1 MTPGVLTGGGLP
13 TLPEPVEDFLEPV
26 RESAPG
32 RTLREVLTVV
42 FDAVG
47 EPVLGYFLLINTS
60 YLVLIA
66 FAALEFARHLR
77 RAPFAGLDDVA
88 VSPLALP
95 ASVIVPAYNEE
106 AGIVASVRAMLA
118 LRYAEH
124 EVVVVDDGSA
134 DATFERL
141 RAAFGLVEVPR
152 VVPDDVPVRQRPTS
166 VHVPADGRTRLVVVR
181 KENSGRAD
189 SVNVGVNV
197 ARYPLV
203 AMVDADSILDPDA
216 LLVVAKPFADD
227 PDRVVATGGVIRA
240 ANGCRVVAGRVV
252 DVRMPRSFLAR
263 IQVVEYLRAFLLGR
277 TGWSR
282 LGSLI
287 LISGAFGLFRRDVLV
302 EVGGLDAGCIGEDFE
317 LVLRLHR
324 HLRRARR
331 EHRVV
336 FVAEPVSWTEV
347 PETARVLRSQRRRWH
362 RGMWEVLWKHRAMT
376 FNPRY
381 GRIGLVAVPY
391 YWLFELLAP
400 VMELLG
406 VVLVVLGLLVGAVDL
421 DYTVRFLLVA
431 YAFAILVSLA
441 AVCAEELSFH
451 RYGRWRDLLRILT
464 SSVWEN
470 IGYRQVTAWW
480 RIQGLWQGLTRRKQV
495 WGTMTRTGFSDESEG
510 AGGAAPAPAASTRG
524 VAP

>member
-1 MTPGVLTGGGLP
+1 M
-13 TLPEPVEDFLEPV
+13 TLPATPVDDWLEPV

-32 RTLREVLTVV
+32 RTLHDALVAL

-47 EPVLGYFLLINTS
+47 EPVLVYFLLINTS
-60 YLVLIA
+60 YLILIA
-66 FAALEFARHLR
+66 LAALEFARHLR

-88 VSPLALP
+88 VSPLTLP

-124 EVVVVDDGSA
+124 EVVVVDDGSK

-141 RAAFGLVEVPR
+141 RVAFGLVEVPR
-152 VVPDDVPVRQRPTS
+152 VVPDDVPVRQRASS

-227 PDRVVATGGVIRA
+227 PERVVATGGVIRA
-240 ANGCRVVAGRVV
+240 VNGCRVVAGRVV
-252 DVRMPRSFLAR
+252 DVRLPRSVLAR

-302 EVGGLDAGCIGEDFE
+302 EVGGLDAGSIGEDFE

-324 HLRRARR
+324 HLRRERR
-331 EHRVV
+331 DYRVV

-347 PETARVLRSQRRRWH
+347 PVTTRVLANQRRRWH
-362 RGMWEVLWKHRAMT
+362 RGMWEVLWKQRGMT
-376 FNPRY
+376 LNPRY

-406 VVLVVLGLLVGAVDL
+406 IVLVGLGLVVGAVDV
-421 DYTVRFLLVA
+421 DYAVRFLLVA
-431 YAFAILVSLA
+431 YVFAILVSLA

-451 RYGRWRDLLRILT
+451 RYGRWRDLAGILR

-470 IGYRQVTAWW
+470 LWYRQLTAWW
-480 RIQGLWQGLTRRKQV
+480 RLQGLWQGLTRRTQV
-495 WGTMTRTGFSDESEG
+495 WGTMTRTGFDDEGEAALSAAQRGVGVGSGPPGGTGG
-510 AGGAAPAPAASTRG
+510 AGGPS
-524 VAP
+524 

>member
-1 MTPGVLTGGGLP
+1 MTPGVLTRGGLP